1 MGGDR
6 RRNCFGE
13 EKEEALIVIRL
24 ACHASPRFTVHKDR
38 ALGVLLKMKVLREGG
53 R

>member
-1 MGGDR
+1 MIEGGIVLVK
-6 RRNCFGE
+6 G
-13 EKEEALIVIRL
+13 KEEALIVIRL
-24 ACHASPRFTVHKDR
+24 ARHASPRFTVHRDS